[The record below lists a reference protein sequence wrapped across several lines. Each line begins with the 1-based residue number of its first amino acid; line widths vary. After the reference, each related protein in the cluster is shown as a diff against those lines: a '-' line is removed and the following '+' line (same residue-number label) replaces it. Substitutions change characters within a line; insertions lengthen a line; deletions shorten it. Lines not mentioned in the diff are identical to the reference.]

1 MTYQPGWVTTRPR
14 PLAAVGSLIGVLAS
28 AILAGHAV
36 GGEKPQGPGMPRVRV
51 SEDGK
56 TFVLTGSGKRFV
68 PWGFNYLGKFEHLT
82 PEYLAIFHTGVTYQ
96 LVHTLALLGVALLAA
111 QIPGRLVTW
120 AGASFVIGILLFSG
134 SLYLLTMTGISK
146 LGIITPFGG
155 LAFLVGWFCLG
166 LAAWRL
172 S

>member
-1 MTYQPGWVTTRPR
+1 MLRGFLM
-14 PLAAVGSLIGVLAS
+14 LAAFFGFTGVA
-28 AILAGHAV
+28 
-36 GGEKPQGPGMPRVRV
+36 
-51 SEDGK
+51 
-56 TFVLTGSGKRFV
+56 
-68 PWGFNYLGKFEHLT
+68 LGAFAAHGLKNRLT
-82 PEYLAIFHTGVTYQ
+82 PEYLTIFHTGVTYQ
-96 LVHTLALLGVALLAA
+96 LVHTLALLGVALLAT
-111 QIPGRLVTW
+111 QIPGRLVAW

-155 LAFLVGWFCLG
+155 LAFLVGWLCLG